1 MAEYKNLIVQDET
14 PEAIITLSLEL
25 KGGEGKTEYV
35 FYVPPEQV
43 DVNIPSRVAVYQS
56 ISGTTYIDHLGEGVP
71 TINLTGTTGFTRGV
85 RGARRIG
92 LNYLQ
97 YMFLKEIVSKY
108 NEYCRQGKAEIT
120 DFILTIAFPDAPD
133 YGQWRVTVKDLTLSR
148 NANAPMLFR
157 YQLSLICLT
166 GNMQQINVEP
176 LPEVIDTEDNTVVVR
191 APDIIKVAPEG
202 ASVTADVASAATGAA
217 AASDTG
223 TSSGAG
229 KAAMANP
236 AAIAAANQAAAQ
248 VHNPLFL
255 FSYTV
260 PEYNLGRGFQY
271 NSSTGSLSG
280 NEYTRTDLVT
290 NVSIGNSIHYDSADT
305 KTHHSLFKK
314 GVPFNIQSGKNSIIL
329 ALFFW
334 KGPDGS
340 LLDITNVRTIGN
352 VDGNPNQEFTEM
364 GARNENSDNF
374 GNSIFWKAFYLKEPH
389 NNSGIIFSDGTNSQN
404 IPAGWSILAKFI
416 KFDNV
421 WADKGVYGGIDFSY
435 NNNTINNYA
444 DYYIDKN
451 VDNQGSSGAMLYEVC
466 VGIFYQQNY
475 DMDGLDNK
483 LDKNISSTIDSF
495 AYLTAFNQIRGPI
508 DLPLRYKFKPKNLNN
523 VGAWVTSG
531 YYIKTKPTAPPF
543 NAGQINSDS
552 WLDAPRSINQVVKF
566 FWGFTTTDSQEFRD
580 ARSMFVK
587 LNPETG
593 NLIGTWDEAMPTGT
607 TVWIPY
613 SFINKNKSL
622 SFNKNVKERTVE
634 NPISAVNNG
643 YGN

>member
-280 NEYTRTDLVT
+280 NEYSDANSTTKVT
-290 NVSIGNSIHYDSADT
+290 IGARSHYDSGDAS
-305 KTHHSLFKK
+305 THHPNFAKA
-314 GVPFNIQSGKNSIIL
+314 VPFNIRSGNNSIIL
-329 ALFFW
+329 AIFFW
-334 KGPDGS
+334 RGPEGS
-340 LLDITNVRTIGN
+340 FLDITNVRTIGN
-352 VDGNPNQEFTEM
+352 VNGNPNQEFTAM
-364 GARNENSDNF
+364 GGRNQTSDSLGF
-374 GNSIFWKAFYLKEPH
+374 SIFWKAFFLRQPLD
-389 NNSGIIFSDGTNSQN
+389 NSGILFVDSSNLLS
-404 IPAGWSILAKFI
+404 IPTGWNILATFI
-416 KFDNV
+416 KFDNT
-421 WADKGVYGGIDFSY
+421 WADQGVYGGIDFSY
-435 NNNTINNYA
+435 NSITTDYINRYA
-444 DYYIDKN
+444 EEK
-451 VDNQGSSGAMLYEVC
+451 GSSGAMLYEIC
-466 VGIFYQQNY
+466 GGEFSNENY
-475 DMDGLDNK
+475 NMFGLDTR
-483 LDKNISSTIDSF
+483 LDKKISVADKNF
-495 AYLTAFNQIRGPI
+495 AYLTAFKQIRGTL
-508 DLPLRYKFKPKNLNN
+508 DLPLRYGFRPE
-523 VGAWVTSG
+523 VDSGRPWVSSG

-552 WLDAPRSINQVVKF
+552 WLDAPRSINQIVKF
-566 FWGFTTTDSQEFRD
+566 FWGFTTTDSEEFRD

-593 NLIGTWDEAMPTGT
+593 NLTGTWDEAMPTGT